1 VANTADAILSNP
13 ILSNPLMPLPAF
25 RNEPYT
31 DFSQP
36 ANRKRMEEALTK
48 VRGQLGREYDIVI
61 AGERIHTA
69 DKLRSVNPA
78 RPDEIVGVHQKAT
91 PELANQAVETA
102 HRNFALWSRTPA
114 VDRVRMLL
122 GTASLI
128 RERKYEF
135 DAWLVYEA
143 GKTWPEAEAE
153 VAEAID
159 FCEYYAREMLR
170 LAGPH
175 EVVQLPGEHDEMRYL
190 PLGVGVVI
198 PPWNFPLAILAGM
211 TCAALVTGNTVVIK
225 PSSETPTIAAVFA
238 ETLLEAG
245 FPPHSFCF
253 LTGSGSAIG
262 DLLVA
267 HAKARFVSFTG
278 SRDVGLHI
286 NELAAKPQK
295 GQIWIKR
302 VVAEMGGKDAI
313 IVDLDLVD
321 GDSDLD
327 AAVEGVAVSAFGYQG
342 QKCSACSRAIVH
354 EAVYDRFLEKL
365 KVRTE
370 KITVG
375 EPDDPANYMGPV
387 ISAGAKK
394 AIQQYIDTGRSEG
407 RVLAGGE
414 PGKASGHFLRPTV
427 IADVDSKARVFQ
439 EEIFGPVLAVAK
451 AADFD
456 HALRMAN
463 DSQYG
468 LTGAIYSNNPAHIAK
483 ARDEFF
489 VGNMYINR
497 KCTGAMVGA
506 HPFGGFN
513 MSGTDSKAG
522 GPDYLLLFLQAK
534 SIAQKL

>member
-1 VANTADAILSNP
+1 MANAADSVIAVP
-13 ILSNPLMPLPAF
+13 EF

-31 DFSQP
+31 DFSIA
-36 ANRKRMEEALTK
+36 ANRKRMEEALAK
-48 VRGQLGREYDIVI
+48 VRGQLGREYAIVI

-78 RPDEIVGVHQKAT
+78 RPDEIVGIHQKAT

-102 HRNFALWSRTPA
+102 YRNFAEWSRTPA
-114 VDRVRMLL
+114 GDRVRMLL
-122 GTASLI
+122 RTAALI

-190 PLGVGVVI
+190 ALGVGVVI

-211 TCAALVTGNTVVIK
+211 ACAALVTGNTVVIK
-225 PSSETPTIAAVFA
+225 PSSETPTVAAVFA

-245 FPPHSFCF
+245 FPAHSFCF
-253 LTGSGSAIG
+253 LTGSGGAIG
-262 DLLVA
+262 DILVA
-267 HAKARFVSFTG
+267 NSKTRFVSFTG

-313 IVDLDLVD
+313 IVD
-321 GDSDLD
+321 GDTDLD

-365 KVRTE
+365 KARTE
-370 KITVG
+370 KMTVG
-375 EPDDPANYMGPV
+375 DPDDPANYMGPV
-387 ISAGAKK
+387 ISAGAKRS
-394 AIQQYIDTGRSEG
+394 IQQYIETGKSEG
-407 RVLAGGE
+407 RLLTGGE
-414 PGKASGHFLRPTV
+414 AGNESGHFLRPTV
-427 IADVDSKARVFQ
+427 IADVNSTARVFQ

-451 AADFD
+451 AKDFD

-468 LTGAIYSNNPAHIAK
+468 LTGAIYSNNPAHIAR
-483 ARDEFF
+483 AREEFF

>member
-1 VANTADAILSNP
+1 VANATYSLVKVAE
-13 ILSNPLMPLPAF
+13 F

-31 DFSQP
+31 DFSIP
-36 ANRKRMEEALTK
+36 ANRKRMEETLAK

-61 AGERIHTA
+61 AGERIRTVE
-69 DKLRSVNPA
+69 KLKSVNPA
-78 RPDEIVGVHQKAT
+78 RPGEIVGVHQKAT
-91 PELANQAVETA
+91 PELANRAIETA
-102 HRNFALWSRTPA
+102 YRNFAAWSRTPA
-114 VDRVRMLL
+114 ADRVRMLL
-122 GTASLI
+122 KTAALI

-135 DAWLVYEA
+135 NAWLVYES

-175 EVVQLPGEHDEMRYL
+175 DVVQLPGEHDEMRYL

-253 LTGSGSAIG
+253 LTGSGGVIG

-267 HAKARFVSFTG
+267 NSKTRFVSFTG

-313 IVDLDLVD
+313 IVD
-321 GDSDLD
+321 GDCDLD

-365 KVRTE
+365 KARTE
-370 KITVG
+370 KVTVG

-407 RVLAGGE
+407 RILTGGE
-414 PGKASGHFLRPTV
+414 PVNEHGHFLRPTV
-427 IADVDSKARVFQ
+427 IADVDSTARVFQ

-451 AADFD
+451 ATDFN

-468 LTGAIYSNNPAHIAK
+468 LTGAIYSNNPAHIAQ
-483 ARDEFF
+483 AREEFF

-534 SIAQKL
+534 SIAEKV